1 MGWLDGK
8 AALIVGGGGGIGRA
22 VVDGFVAEGASVGVL
37 ELDEGRCAE
46 LESVDG
52 VRAVQGDAT
61 DRDDVRRAVEETV
74 AAFGHLDTL
83 ATFVGVFDYY
93 TPLAEIPE
101 DSLGAAFSEMFEVN
115 VGSCLVAAR
124 TALPALTDSGGSIV
138 FTISTSGFYPGRG
151 GPLYV
156 ASKFALRGLVL
167 QLAHELAPR
176 VRVNGV
182 APGGTMGTEM
192 RGLRSIGLHER
203 TLSNNPGRE
212 DDLRSRTP
220 LGVALESSDHAGA
233 YVFVASDR
241 ARGIT
246 GTVINSDGG
255 IGVRG

>member
-8 AALIVGGGGGIGRA
+8 AALVTGGGGGIGRA
-22 VVDGFVAEGASVGVL
+22 VVEEFASEGASVAAL
-37 ELDEGRCAE
+37 ELDEERCAE
-46 LESVDG
+46 LEGLEG
-52 VRAVQGDAT
+52 VHPVRGDAT
-61 DRDDVRRAVEETV
+61 SLDDVKRAVGETV
-74 AAFGHLDTL
+74 QAFGRLDTL

-101 DSLGAAFSEMFEVN
+101 DRLAAASAEIFAVN
-115 VGSCLVAAR
+115 VGSCLLAAR
-124 TALPALTDSGGSIV
+124 TALPALGESGGSIV

-151 GPLYV
+151 GALYV

-167 QLAHELAPR
+167 QLAHEVAPR

-182 APGGTMGTEM
+182 APGGTLGTEL

-203 TLSNNPGRE
+203 TLAERPDRE
-212 DDLRSRTP
+212 EDLRSNTP
-220 LGVALESSDHAGA
+220 LELALEAGDHAGA
-233 YVFVASDR
+233 YVFLASER

-255 IGVRG
+255 IGARG

>member
-8 AALIVGGGGGIGRA
+8 SALVVGGGGGIGRA
-22 VVDGFVAEGASVGVL
+22 AVEGFVEEGARVGAL
-37 ELDEGRCAE
+37 EIDEGRCAE
-46 LESVDG
+46 LEARDG
-52 VRAVQGDAT
+52 VLAVCGDAT
-61 DRDDVRRAVEETV
+61 RPEDVRRAVEETV
-74 AAFGHLDTL
+74 AAHGGLDTL
-83 ATFVGVFDYY
+83 CTFVGVFDYY

-101 DSLGAAFSEMFEVN
+101 EALGAAFREMFEVN
-115 VGSCLVAAR
+115 VGSCLLAAKA
-124 TALPALTDSGGSIV
+124 ALPHLEESAGSLV

-156 ASKFALRGLVL
+156 SSKFALRGLVV

-182 APGGTMGTEM
+182 APGGTLGTELP
-192 RGLRSIGLHER
+192 GLRSMGLD
-203 TLSNNPGRE
+203 GRSLADRPDRE
-212 DDLRSRTP
+212 EDLRSQTP

-233 YVFVASDR
+233 YVFLASDR

-255 IGVRG
+255 IGVRR

>member
-22 VVDGFVAEGASVGVL
+22 AVDGFLAEGASVAVL
-37 ELDEGRCAE
+37 ELDAERCAE
-46 LESVDG
+46 LEGVDG
-52 VRAVQGDAT
+52 VRPVRGDAT
-61 DRDDVRRAVEETV
+61 DLGDVRRAVDETV
-74 AAFGHLDTL
+74 DAFGRLDTL

-93 TPLAEIPE
+93 TPLEEIPDE
-101 DSLGAAFSEMFEVN
+101 LLTSALEEMFQVN
-115 VGSCLVAAR
+115 VGTCLLAAKA
-124 TALPALTDSGGSIV
+124 ALPALAASGGSIV

-156 ASKFALRGLVL
+156 ASKFALRGLVV

-182 APGGTMGTEM
+182 APGGTLGTEL

-203 TLSNNPGRE
+203 TLNDRPDRE
-212 DDLRSRTP
+212 RDLRSQTP
-220 LGVALESSDHAGA
+220 LRLALESEDHAGA
-233 YVFVASDR
+233 YVFLASDR

>member
-1 MGWLDGK
+1 MGWLDDK
-8 AALIVGGGGGIGRA
+8 SALVVGGGGGIGRA
-22 VVDGFVAEGASVGVL
+22 AVDGFLEEGASVAVL
-37 ELDEGRCAE
+37 ELDAERCAE
-46 LESVDG
+46 LERVDG
-52 VRAVQGDAT
+52 VRAVRGDAT
-61 DRDDVRRAVEETV
+61 DLGDVRRAVEEAV
-74 AAFGHLDTL
+74 DAFGRLDTL

-101 DSLGAAFSEMFEVN
+101 DRLTAAYEEMFGVN
-115 VGSCLVAAR
+115 VGSCLLAAKV
-124 TALPALTDSGGSIV
+124 ALPALTESGGSIV

-156 ASKFALRGLVL
+156 ASKFALRGLVV

-182 APGGTMGTEM
+182 APGGTLGTEL
-192 RGLRSIGLHER
+192 RGLRSIGLHEQ
-203 TLSNNPGRE
+203 TLNDKPGRE
-212 DDLRSRTP
+212 QDLRSHTP
-220 LGVALESSDHAGA
+220 LQVALESEDHAGA
-233 YVFVASDR
+233 YVFLASDR